1 MNQLNITLVENEK
14 ALSVTQEISEILNNF
29 MRSKI

>member
-14 ALSVTQEISEILNNF
+14 ALSVTQEISETLNNF